1 VRLLVGRLG
10 AFLTVAAGMLAVG
23 EVLTWIAG
31 RVMASGSD
39 VSTAAWTG
47 TAALG
52 TAASDYAIVLVWVTG
67 YALLAMAVAMLVRS
81 LPVALAIGIL
91 RAGPLEH
98 LTQNAWTDA
107 PRYLPG
113 LLPEAIGQRGTPRV
127 GMTQALVTTA
137 GYTLFAA
144 AVSVISFTRRDVTT
158 T

>member
-1 VRLLVGRLG
+1 VRLLVGRLR

-39 VSTAAWTG
+39 VSTAAWT
-47 TAALG
+47 G